1 VLADCFITQVNGRNK
16 LITLLMP
23 ISEIQ
28 DTKLREED
36 KVKSGNISFCKKK
49 KSLYFPLSLAQS
61 HLISVSCQFW
71 CQGLW
76 QWFVTPHLLQI
87 ELLCKSCPAPLE
99 YLQNI
104 ETVSMN
110 GC

>member
-36 KVKSGNISFCKKK
+36 KVKSRNISFCKKK
-49 KSLYFPLSLAQS
+49 KIIVFSSQLGSIPLNFCLMSVLMSGPLAVICDPS
-61 HLISVSCQFW
+61 F
-71 CQGLW
+71 
-76 QWFVTPHLLQI
+76 TTNR
-87 ELLCKSCPAPLE
+87 AA
-99 YLQNI
+99 
-104 ETVSMN
+104 M
-110 GC
+110 